1 MNQMLL
7 GAAFF
12 TLVAGMSMI
21 SGFAATLM
29 AAKRKDSAMFDKV
42 MWVIICCLTNYLAET
57 YLYLVYASFF
67 HNLKCY
73 VVETKSGPMMM
84 VKHFFLQNQLL
95 SCILRLY

>member
-1 MNQMLL
+1 MHESNFL

-42 MWVIICCLTNYLAET
+42 MCIIDCCLAHC
-57 YLYLVYASFF
+57 LVESYPDLWHMIYHSS
-67 HNLKCY
+67 
-73 VVETKSGPMMM
+73 V
-84 VKHFFLQNQLL
+84 
-95 SCILRLY
+95 